1 MNEIA
6 EGNGFS
12 KKEAKQNS
20 AAQLLTKLRT
30 MGNKI
35 DFSDI
40 IKSSTTIANNN
51 NVEMIENK
59 SENKISTGEPGM
71 MDNHSDKIIR
81 KL

>member
-30 MGNKI
+30 M
-35 DFSDI
+35 DI
-40 IKSSTTIANNN
+40 ENNINDVIKSNTTIGNNN
-51 NVEMIENK
+51 NMEINENK
-59 SENKISTGEPGM
+59 SENEVSTGEPLM
-71 MDNHSDKIIR
+71 IDDHSDKSN
-81 KL
+81 KAL